1 MVQRHLRLS
10 KSAFLYCKEQ
20 PIKRDRSS
28 TRSSWLFTSSSP
40 SLHLCSLLL
49 TPRSPQD
56 RAHLTLS
63 PWRWLSHW
71 EGLSVIGGGGGQ
83 TQTSSARR
91 VRIITKS
98 QAVIQLLWHVAIL
111 GSSNWIK
118 FIIKRLV
125 LGWGLCIT
133 KWTFRMCAAGPPR
146 TLGVKLSEW
155 LCLLNYC
162 LGICQGVLF
171 G

>member
-1 MVQRHLRLS
+1 MVPKHLRLS
-10 KSAFLYCKEQ
+10 KSERLYCKEQ
-20 PIKRDRSS
+20 PIRERQIVYREQLTLPLSS
-28 TRSSWLFTSSSP
+28 LPLYLR
-40 SLHLCSLLL
+40 SLLL
-49 TPRSPQD
+49 TPLSPQTE
-56 RAHLTLS
+56 LISLS
-63 PWRWLSHW
+63 PLALAVSLGSIVCDQRRG
-71 EGLSVIGGGGGQ
+71 EQ
-83 TQTSSARR
+83 TPTSSAWR
-91 VRIITKS
+91 VGIIRKS

-146 TLGVKLSEW
+146 TLGVKPSEW

-162 LGICQGVLF
+162 FGIHQGVLF
-171 G
+171 S